1 MGGKGNP
8 FFGKHHT
15 EETKNKIS
23 ITKTGVPLSDQTR
36 KKMMGR
42 KLSLEA
48 RAKLSEMFKGR
59 PSPMLGR
66 HHTDESKMRLS
77 IANFGRHH
85 TDETKRKLS
94 EIMKRRHR
102 QLLDER
108 GIEEIKRRMFE
119 SKSRQPWNKGLRMSN
134 EARRNMSVAHLG
146 NYPSEETRK
155 RMSVA
160 QAGLKRKPISE
171 LGRANMRRAQIGK
184 KLSSET
190 RSKMRTCSLN
200 EVVFD
205 IITEE
210 SAYWTG
216 FLMADGNI
224 SYKREIPIIAL
235 HLKETDL
242 SHLEKFRTFVG
253 SSHKIG
259 HYINKRWGNI
269 SCSLSFSSER
279 IANRLA
285 EYGIVRRKCF
295 VGKAA
300 GLEDN
305 KHFWR
310 GIMDGDGHLGV
321 YHRKTLMEITRPV
334 PYISVTGNFYVCLQF
349 KAFLEN
355 ALGTLMPNIV
365 SCKRSYSF
373 SVSDHRAL
381 RAIKLLYE
389 DCTLALDRKLGTAKK
404 IMKSFEVIDNSRYI
418 KRL

>member
-1 MGGKGNP
+1 M
-8 FFGKHHT
+8 
-15 EETKNKIS
+15 
-23 ITKTGVPLSDQTR
+23 SD
-36 KKMMGR
+36 
-42 KLSLEA
+42 
-48 RAKLSEMFKGR
+48 
-59 PSPMLGR
+59 
-66 HHTDESKMRLS
+66 
-77 IANFGRHH
+77 
-85 TDETKRKLS
+85 
-94 EIMKRRHR
+94 
-102 QLLDER
+102 
-108 GIEEIKRRMFE
+108 
-119 SKSRQPWNKGLRMSN
+119 

-146 NYPSEETRK
+146 IYPSEETRK

-184 KLSSET
+184 KHSRET

-200 EVVFD
+200 EAVFD
-205 IITEE
+205 ILTEE

-235 HLKETDL
+235 HLKEADL
-242 SHLEKFRTFVG
+242 SHLERFRTFVG

-259 HYINKRWGNI
+259 HYNNKRWGNT

-279 IANRLA
+279 IANKLA

-310 GIMDGDGHLGV
+310 GIIDGDGHLGV
-321 YHRKTLMEITRPV
+321 YLRKTLMGITRPV
-334 PYISVTGNFYVCLQF
+334 PYISVTGNFYLCLQF
-349 KAFLEN
+349 RAFLEN

-365 SCKRSYSF
+365 SSKRSYSF

-381 RAIKLLYE
+381 KAIKLLYK
-389 DCTLALDRKLGTAKK
+389 DCTVALDRKLGTAKK
-404 IMKSFEVIDNSRYI
+404 IMESFEVIDNSRYI
-418 KRL
+418 KRLVVHDC